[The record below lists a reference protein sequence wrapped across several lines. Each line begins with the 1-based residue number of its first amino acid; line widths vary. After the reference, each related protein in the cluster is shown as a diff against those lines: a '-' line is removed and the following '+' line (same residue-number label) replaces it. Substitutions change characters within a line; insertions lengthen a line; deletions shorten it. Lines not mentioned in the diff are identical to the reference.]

1 MLKPDGFE
9 YLHFASLTEFEQWQR
24 GRGRDQRFHIEI
36 ALGTHAERSILWAS
50 LERGATVDI
59 TLHDPPFIAYPYYR
73 SGSRWVNQALKLAQ
87 LRLPQ
92 KFFGLT
98 KARRIRRI
106 FVLSHAGCAR
116 TLAAY
121 PGVTVRHLPHICVR
135 QPLAG
140 AQELQCLVYTG
151 FIGKKKG
158 LDYALQIHRALLT
171 EFPGLVFKVVG
182 EPVDSITRAY
192 FETLQ
197 QRYRDNVEYLG
208 YVDDEVFARL
218 LSAGHVVMLPTRDY
232 GTICP
237 VSGNILKALT
247 LGSLVISTAGK
258 CQRRAHRRRR
268 QWPYAAQC
276 TGRRHCDGRK
286 PATRPSHA
294 ILHHQRGTKP
304 HSTRQQS
311 AAGAR
316 SAGSMNSRPHGDAL
330 RSKLIALNVFL
341 LFLYSPNF
349 ISVVYPALK
358 GLQLAVFLVTAGY
371 LLMTA
376 AQRIDRLTAHLLL
389 FLVFLVCSATV
400 NYVRFTNTESLYL
413 TLSYVV
419 KALNVVMLFQL
430 CHTPIDLDRMLKL
443 CAVVMVVYALHGIV
457 QFIVVALG
465 LLAPQG
471 GDRVAG
477 LRIRQYGLGRD
488 LPSCVSDR

>member
-247 LGSLVISTAGK
+247 LGSLVISTA
-258 CQRRAHRRRR
+258 AN
-268 QWPYAAQC
+268 ANAELID
-276 TGRRHCDGRK
+276 DG
-286 PATRPSHA
+286 
-294 ILHHQRGTKP
+294 
-304 HSTRQQS
+304 
-311 AAGAR
+311 
-316 SAGSMNSRPHGDAL
+316 
-330 RSKLIALNVFL
+330 
-341 LFLYSPNF
+341 
-349 ISVVYPALK
+349 
-358 GLQLAVFLVTAGY
+358 
-371 LLMTA
+371 
-376 AQRIDRLTAHLLL
+376 
-389 FLVFLVCSATV
+389 V
-400 NYVRFTNTESLYL
+400 NG
-413 TLSYVV
+413 
-419 KALNVVMLFQL
+419 
-430 CHTPIDLDRMLKL
+430 RMLRNVL
-443 CAVVMVVYALHGIV
+443 AEDVAMVASLLRDRHMQSCIISEAQSRIARDNSPQRVREAL
-457 QFIVVALG
+457 A
-465 LLAPQG
+465 A
-471 GDRVAG
+471 
-477 LRIRQYGLGRD
+477 
-488 LPSCVSDR
+488 